1 MWGFNPPGARTVD
14 GLFCD
19 SSAQQQ
25 PPTVF
30 VVGAPRVGST
40 LTYQILASTLDVD
53 FVSNVEYALYH
64 TPALAMTMK
73 RSFAKPYQASF
84 QSEFGFERGLW
95 APSEAER
102 WWVYWFDFETRERV
116 PEPNDAR
123 LAHIRHAM
131 ASTFART
138 GRPFLG
144 GQNNHTQYLPQL
156 RKLWPD
162 AIFVHIKRDPVRAAA
177 SVLRVRESL
186 YGDITKWFSVRPLRC
201 QRQYPTPYDEVI
213 AQQCAVNRRVADFA
227 AMDDGVITVDYDA
240 LCADPRELVVQVA
253 ERIGLPAQTEGLPRH
268 FVMRSHTSADSVHHE
283 LEGALA
289 RWHAKEGS

>member
-1 MWGFNPPGARTVD
+1 VD

-19 SSAQQQ
+19 SSAEQL
-25 PPTVF
+25 PPAVF

-40 LTYQILASTLDVD
+40 LTYQLLASTLDVD

-64 TPALAMTMK
+64 TPALAMAMK
-73 RSFAKPYQASF
+73 RSFANPYQASF

-102 WWVYWFDFETRERV
+102 WWIHWFDFETRERV
-116 PEPNDAR
+116 PEPNDVR
-123 LAHIRHAM
+123 LAHIRRAM

-186 YGDITKWFSVRPLRC
+186 HGDTTTWFSVRPLSC

-213 AQQCAVNRRVADFA
+213 AQQCTVNRRVSDFA
-227 AMDDGVITVDYDA
+227 AVDDGVITVDYDA
-240 LCADPRELVVQVA
+240 LCADPRELVVRVA
-253 ERIGLPAQTEGLPRH
+253 ERIGLPAQTEQLPRH
-268 FVMRSHTSADSVHHE
+268 FATRPHIGADSVHDE
-283 LEGALA
+283 LQAALA
-289 RWHAKEGS
+289 RWHTKEGS